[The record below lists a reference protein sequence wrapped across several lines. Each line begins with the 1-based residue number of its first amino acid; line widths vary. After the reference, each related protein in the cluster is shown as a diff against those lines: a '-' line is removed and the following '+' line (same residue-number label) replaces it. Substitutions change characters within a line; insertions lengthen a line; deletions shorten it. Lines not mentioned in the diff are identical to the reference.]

1 VTFVYAGL
9 QKFLDP
15 GFLHAGSPT
24 YIGTQL
30 QGFAVGTPA
39 APLMRLLTH
48 MPFLVGLGV
57 AITEIAVGVAVL
69 SGIGLIAASVVGLS
83 INVVLWL
90 SATWHV
96 HPYFLGSDSIYAVA
110 WLALI
115 VGTWQIAAAR
125 SPSRARRGEID
136 DLVARRAV
144 LRGGLVAGIAI
155 ALGGIASAL
164 AGPAAARSGLTRAN
178 GNDGQRR
185 ETTGGATTGG
195 ATPPPATHSPSST
208 AAPTIAG
215 QRIANIHQLPIGQ
228 AVSFTAP
235 GIGPAA
241 LVRLANG
248 SAVAYSR
255 ICTHAGCVVGYDTS
269 AQLFVCPCHGAEFDP
284 ARQAEPVPGSP
295 TSTPL
300 QMIRVVVDQA
310 TGDVILPS

>member
-39 APLMRLLTH
+39 APLMRLLAH

-69 SGIGLIAASVVGLS
+69 SGIGLIAASVVGLA
-83 INVVLWL
+83 INVLLWL

-96 HPYFLGSDSIYAVA
+96 HPYFIGSDSIYAVA
-110 WLALI
+110 WLAMI
-115 VGTWQIAAAR
+115 VGIWQITADR
-125 SPSRARRGEID
+125 TPVRVRRDEFD
-136 DLVARRAV
+136 DLVARRTV
-144 LRGGLVAGIAI
+144 LRGGLVAGLAI

-164 AGPAAARSGLTRAN
+164 AGPAAAGSGLTMARGA
-178 GNDGQRR
+178 DRQRR
-185 ETTGGATTGG
+185 QTTGA
-195 ATPPPATHSPSST
+195 ATPSPATHSP
-208 AAPTIAG
+208 APTASPTVAG
-215 QRIANIHQLPIGQ
+215 QRIANIHQLTVGQ

-235 GIGPAA
+235 GVGPAA
-241 LVRLANG
+241 VVRLANDTV
-248 SAVAYSR
+248 VAYSR

-269 AQLFVCPCHGAEFDP
+269 TQLFVCPCHGAEFDP

>member
-39 APLMRLLTH
+39 APLMRLLVH

-69 SGIGLIAASVVGLS
+69 SGIGLIAASVVGLA

-90 SATWHV
+90 SATWHI

-115 VGTWQIAAAR
+115 VGTWQIAADRTPAR
-125 SPSRARRGEID
+125 VRRGEID

-164 AGPAAARSGLTRAN
+164 AGPAAAGSGLTIAR
-178 GNDGQRR
+178 GSDGRRR
-185 ETTGGATTGG
+185 EATGG
-195 ATPPPATHSPSST
+195 ATPPTATHSPSPT
-208 AAPTIAG
+208 ATPTIAG
-215 QRIANIHQLPIGQ
+215 QRIANIHQLAVGQ
-228 AVSFTAP
+228 AVGFTAP
-235 GIGPAA
+235 GVGPAA
-241 LVRLANG
+241 VVRLANG
-248 SAVAYSR
+248 TVVAYSR
-255 ICTHAGCVVGYDTS
+255 VCTHAGCLVGYDTS
-269 AQLFVCPCHGAEFDP
+269 ARLFVCPCHGAEFDP